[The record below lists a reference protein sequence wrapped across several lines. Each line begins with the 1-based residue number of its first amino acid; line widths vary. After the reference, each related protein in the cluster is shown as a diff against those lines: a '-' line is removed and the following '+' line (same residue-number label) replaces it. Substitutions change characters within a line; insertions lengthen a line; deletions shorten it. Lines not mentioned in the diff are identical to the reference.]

1 MHRKCLGYAAH
12 LHCHQGRF
20 LRMIHAVGLLKERRF
35 LPLFI
40 TQSLGA
46 FNDNLFKNALVFFAT
61 YQIYN
66 TIDDETRFS
75 AIATGIFILPYF
87 LFSSL
92 AGQLADSYDKAR
104 IMRIIKAAEIGI
116 MTVGA
121 IGIFTAHIELML
133 LALFGM
139 GVHSAFFGP
148 IKYSVLPQH
157 LAGDEVLGGT
167 GLVEAG
173 TYIAILGGTIA
184 GGMVSAHFAAFAVI
198 GIALAGWLASLRIP
212 PAPPLTKLK
221 IDFNIVRSSI
231 HLISATLHIRRVAL
245 AILAMS
251 VFWSIAA
258 ILGVLFPPLVKNVF
272 HAQKDVASVFLA
284 IFSVGIAI
292 GSVIINRLLAGRVSA
307 RYGPASVLVMAAFV
321 ADFYFAASGWHR
333 VDGPLLDT
341 REFLLQPGTWRILF
355 DLGMIAITGGMFV
368 VPLYA
373 FLTTTVEKSQTSRTV
388 AANNILSS
396 GAMVI
401 GSVGIYAVTEA
412 GVSVLGALWAVFALC
427 LASAW
432 AAWELH
438 KVGDVPH
445 G

>member
-1 MHRKCLGYAAH
+1 
-12 LHCHQGRF
+12 
-20 LRMIHAVGLLKERRF
+20 MIHAVGLLKERRF
-35 LPLFI
+35 LPLFL

-61 YQIYN
+61 YYIY
-66 TIDDETRFS
+66 DSMDAETRFS

-87 LFSSL
+87 LFSAL

-104 IMRIIKAAEIGI
+104 IMRIIKAAEVAI
-116 MTVGA
+116 MSVGA
-121 IGIFTAHIELML
+121 FGIFTAHIELML

-157 LAGDEVLGGT
+157 LRDDEVLGGT
-167 GLVEAG
+167 GMIEAG

-184 GGMVSAHFAAFAVI
+184 GGLLSAYVAAVAVI
-198 GIALAGWLASLRIP
+198 LIALLGWLASLRIP
-212 PAPPLTKLK
+212 SAPPLTKLK
-221 IDFNIVRSSI
+221 LDFNVFRSSY

-251 VFWSIAA
+251 VFWSVAA

-292 GSVIINRLLAGRVSA
+292 GSVIINRLLKGEVSA
-307 RYGPASVLVMAAFV
+307 KYGPASVLVMAAFV
-321 ADFYFAASGWHR
+321 VDFFFAANGWEQR
-333 VDGPLLDT
+333 PDT
-341 REFLLQPGTWRILF
+341 GLHNTAEFLALPGTWRILF
-355 DLGMIAITGGMFV
+355 DLAMIATTGGMFV

-373 FLTTTVEKSQTSRTV
+373 FLTTTVDKSQTSRTV

-401 GSVGIYAVTEA
+401 GSVGIWAAVEA
-412 GVSVLGALWAVFALC
+412 GMPVLGGLWVVFALC

-432 AAWELH
+432 TGWLLH
-438 KVGDVPH
+438 KAGAVPH
-445 G
+445 H

>member
-1 MHRKCLGYAAH
+1 
-12 LHCHQGRF
+12 
-20 LRMIHAVGLLKERRF
+20 MIQFVGLLTKRRF
-35 LPLFI
+35 LPLFVA
-40 TQSLGA
+40 QSLGA

-66 TIDDETRFS
+66 SIEAETRFS

-87 LFSSL
+87 LFSAL
-92 AGQLADSYDKAR
+92 AGQFADGYDKAR

-116 MTVGA
+116 MAVGA

-157 LAGDEVLGGT
+157 LADEEVLGGT

-184 GGMVSAHFAAFAVI
+184 GGLLSAHVAAVAVLL
-198 GIALAGWLASLRIP
+198 IAIAGWLASLKIP
-212 PAPPLTKLK
+212 PAPPLTTLK
-221 IDFNIVRSSI
+221 VDYNIVRASI
-231 HLISATLHIRRVAL
+231 RLVGAVMRIRRVAL

-251 VFWSIAA
+251 IFWSIAA

-292 GSVIINRLLAGRVSA
+292 GSVIINRLLKGEVSA
-307 RYGPASVLVMAAFV
+307 RYGTVSVLVMAGFV
-321 ADFYFAASGWHR
+321 ADFYFAASGWPER
-333 VDGPLLDT
+333 AGPLLNT
-341 REFLLQPGTWRILF
+341 GAFLALPSTWRILL

-388 AANNILSS
+388 AANNIVSS
-396 GAMVI
+396 GAMVA
-401 GSVGIYAVTEA
+401 GSVGIYGATQL
-412 GVSVLGALWAVFALC
+412 GLSVLGAMWVIFALC

-432 AAWELH
+432 SAWLLH
-438 KVGDVPH
+438 RAGAVPH
-445 G
+445 S